1 MHSNG
6 THMHSMSEEHP
17 MPKSAVV
24 TARVDPKLKHE
35 AERIFAEIGL
45 TTSQAVALFLKQV
58 GLRNGLPFSVRVP
71 VPNDTTRVALDD
83 ARERRDLATYETTD
97 SLFEDLG
104 IR

>member
-1 MHSNG
+1 
-6 THMHSMSEEHP
+6 

-58 GLRNGLPFSVRVP
+58 GLPFSVRVP